1 MVSNLYSLGDLR
13 RILGARSKERR
24 LALGLRQQDLAI
36 SSGVPSRSVR
46 RFEAGGSIGLEAVL
60 KIAMALG
67 AENDFAAL
75 FPQPERQSL
84 DDILRAQHR
93 RSRVRKRS

>member
-1 MVSNLYSLGDLR
+1 MVSKLYSLGDLLR
-13 RILGARSKERR
+13 LLGIRAKERR
-24 LALGLRQQDLAI
+24 LALGLRQQDLAT
-36 SSGVPSRSVR
+36 SSGVPIRSVR

-60 KIAMALG
+60 KIATALG

-75 FPQPERQSL
+75 FPQLEHRSL